1 MIKGWSFAK
10 IITLP
15 IPDAALTDFPVCVK
29 IVADTDIGGGCLASG
44 YDIRFTAADSIT
56 LLPYE
61 RESFAVAS
69 GEATGI
75 FWVKSDV
82 AMAGTSVW
90 VYYGNLS
97 ATDVSDPENAWDT
110 NFKAV
115 YHMNDATTSTI
126 LDSTGNDNDGAK
138 TGANEPIEAAGKIAK
153 GQDFV
158 PTNDAI
164 DCGISTSL
172 KIQSELM
179 VECWLSGAAPNN
191 FAGIITRGNT
201 DVWEF
206 GLYGPAWGDKTFQF
220 TIGGVDKSIA
230 FPDFVYDAWG
240 HAVAIFKAADD
251 TIDWYFNGE
260 LVGQTTGVTAVI
272 PDSENHLRIGTR
284 DGWYSFDGL
293 LDEVRISSVAR
304 TAAWIAY
311 EYANM
316 NPADGGLTW
325 GAEKNVKSA
334 IHMLFEG

>member
-82 AMAGTSVW
+82 ATAGTYLW
-90 VYYGNLS
+90 LYYGNS
-97 ATDVSDPENAWDT
+97 AAADGADPENVWDT
-110 NFKAV
+110 DFKAV

-126 LDSTGNDNDGAK
+126 LDSTANDNDGAK
-138 TGANEPIEAAGKIAK
+138 KAANEPIEATGNIGKAQDSSADHITIPTSASIDSLATGHKWTMEAWLFPDSLNYTDFFGFDQAGPRIGYLARTT
-153 GQDFV
+153 GAGVELYFQD
-158 PTNDAI
+158 
-164 DCGISTSL
+164 
-172 KIQSELM
+172 
-179 VECWLSGAAPNN
+179 
-191 FAGIITRGNT
+191 AGGTVRGNT
-201 DVWEF
+201 STASLVLSEWNFLAITYDTDTNEVTFNINGVQETVAQTYEADNSGIDFRF
-206 GLYGPAWGDKTFQF
+206 GVYSWNPFNGKFDETRLS
-220 TIGGVDKSIA
+220 SIA
-230 FPDFVYDAWG
+230 RS
-240 HAVAIFKAADD
+240 AD
-251 TIDWYFNGE
+251 
-260 LVGQTTGVTAVI
+260 
-272 PDSENHLRIGTR
+272 
-284 DGWYSFDGL
+284 
-293 LDEVRISSVAR
+293 
-304 TAAWIAY
+304 WIAY